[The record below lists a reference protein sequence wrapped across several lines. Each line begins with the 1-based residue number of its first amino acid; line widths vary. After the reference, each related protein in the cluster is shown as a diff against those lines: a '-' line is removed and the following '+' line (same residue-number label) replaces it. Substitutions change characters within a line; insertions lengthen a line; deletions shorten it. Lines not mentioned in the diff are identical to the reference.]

1 LAANLATYDASLV
14 PEPVMMKPAKALR
27 FNHVSVRAVDLETS
41 LSWYEQ
47 MFGMTRIAA
56 PNFGIKVKWLKM
68 GDNQLH
74 LFQVDT
80 PSSQYAHFA
89 LDVDDFEAVYLRA
102 RAQGCFAQDAFNNY
116 HLFETPAGQLQLY
129 IRDPA
134 GNLIE
139 INWPDAKSV
148 DRTVVTG
155 IRLLSAV
162 HPQSD
167 ENKSALIYT
176 SQS

>member
-1 LAANLATYDASLV
+1 
-14 PEPVMMKPAKALR
+14 MKALR
-27 FNHVSVRAVDLETS
+27 FNHVSVRAIDLETS
-41 LSWYEQ
+41 LCWYED
-47 MFGMTRIAA
+47 MFGMTRIPA

-74 LFQVDT
+74 LFEVDT
-80 PSSQYAHFA
+80 PPSQYAHFA

-102 RAQGCFAQDAFNNY
+102 RKLGCFAQDAFNNH

-139 INWPDAKSV
+139 VNWPDASSI
-148 DRTVVTG
+148 DRSVVTD

-162 HPQSD
+162 HAQSE
-167 ENKSALIYT
+167 ENRSALIYT
-176 SQS
+176 SGN